1 MKWTELE
8 IKILEE
14 NRNLS
19 SNEMRNLLPK
29 RTYESIVQKRNKL
42 GLQWNQDLKWE
53 QWEIDL
59 IKQNQFLS
67 SEEISKSILPHRS
80 YEAVK
85 TARHKAKLP
94 HLVRCNKCGNQMAK
108 NNQFDICNPCK
119 KTIREYNNTV
129 THKYSQYRHG
139 AKRRGYSW
147 ELTLEQFVSMYN
159 GNCTYCGDKIE
170 GIGIDRVDNT
180 QGYTEENS
188 VYCCEKCNKFKMA
201 YEYDDWIH
209 HMKKILKNLGEI

>member
-42 GLQWNQDLKWE
+42 GLQWNQELKWE
-53 QWEIDL
+53 QWEINL
-59 IKQNQFLS
+59 IKEHQYLS
-67 SEEISKSILPHRS
+67 TEEISKSVLPHRS

-94 HLVRCNKCGNQMAK
+94 HIVRCNKCGDQMIK
-108 NNQFDICNPCK
+108 NNQFDICNSCK
-119 KTIREYNNTV
+119 KTHKEYNNTI
-129 THKYSQYRHG
+129 THKYSQYING

-147 ELTLEQFVSMYN
+147 ELTLEQFVSMYDS
-159 GNCTYCGDKIE
+159 NCTYCGDKIT
-170 GIGIDRVDNT
+170 GVGIDRVDNT
-180 QGYTEENS
+180 KGYTIDNCVKS
-188 VYCCEKCNKFKMA
+188 CQKCNQLKMA
-201 YEYDDWIH
+201 YEYNDWIN

>member
-1 MKWTELE
+1 MKWTESE
-8 IKILEE
+8 IKVLEQNRHLTSNQITSIL
-14 NRNLS
+14 
-19 SNEMRNLLPK
+19 SN

-42 GLQWNQDLKWE
+42 GLQWSQELKWE

-59 IKQNQFLS
+59 IKENQYLS
-67 SEEISKSILPHRS
+67 TEEISKSILPHRS

-85 TARHKAKLP
+85 TARNKSKLP
-94 HLVRCNKCGNQMAK
+94 QLVRCNKCGVQMIK
-108 NNQFDICNPCK
+108 NNQFDICSDCK
-119 KTIREYNNTV
+119 KTTKDYNSTIS
-129 THKYSQYRHG
+129 HKYSQYMNG

-159 GNCTYCGDKIE
+159 SKCTYCGDKID

-180 QGYTEENS
+180 KGYIEENC
-188 VYCCEKCNKFKMA
+188 VNCCKHCNQLKMA
-201 YEYDDWIH
+201 YEYDEWIA